1 MDMTDRNYD
10 MNDTEDEGIDIV
22 DMAKR
27 LWAER
32 RMIFKWAG
40 IAVVVALVV
49 GFSIPKEYTVTVKL
63 APESS
68 EGGSKMGGLGG
79 LASMAGIN
87 LGNGGGADAVYPDL
101 YPDIVSSVPFAVKL
115 FDVHVTDKAGKMDMR
130 LYDYVDEEIKSPW
143 WSSVTALPGAA
154 IGGLMSLIRSDEESV
169 GSESVD
175 PFRLSKDENN
185 IVMALNDRI
194 GVNVD
199 SKTSVITISATMQ
212 DPVVAAMVADSVAAN
227 LREFI
232 TEYRTNKARQDLAYT
247 QTLFDEAQADYF
259 SAQACYAKYLDANHG
274 IVLRSVR
281 TEEERLQNEMNL
293 AYSLYSQVA
302 QQLQLAKAK
311 IQENTPVYAVLQP
324 ATVPLR
330 ASKPSKVM
338 ILIGF
343 VFLAVAGCSAWILF
357 GRDML
362 AQFRSGIT
370 ETSGN

>member
-169 GSESVD
+169 GSEGVD

-232 TEYRTNKARQDLAYT
+232 TEYRTNKARQDP
-247 QTLFDEAQADYF
+247 
-259 SAQACYAKYLDANHG
+259 NHG